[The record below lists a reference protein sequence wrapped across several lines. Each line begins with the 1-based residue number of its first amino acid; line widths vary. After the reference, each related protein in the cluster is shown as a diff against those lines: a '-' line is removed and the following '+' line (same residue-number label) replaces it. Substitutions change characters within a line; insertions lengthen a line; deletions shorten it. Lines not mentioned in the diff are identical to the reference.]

1 MEDRTRTRKLT
12 CLPDTSIRDVV
23 LLTQGVEQLEDV
35 EINAHSGPALRH
47 ELATKVAP

>member
-35 EINAHSGPALRH
+35 EINALRH